1 MSDDHPSGPGRGTG
15 SRDGPE
21 RLAADGLARALQGTG
36 GAPGRPGVVHVVGV
50 DGVDGADPAGLSV
63 RGAVLLRSA
72 TVVASAVAGGHPVLR
87 LATGARILD
96 LPVGPTSAPT
106 LADLAGGGEVVVR
119 LVPGRRLDLVD
130 GLADEV
136 AALEEVGTSWE
147 VDPVPADG
155 PLARFR
161 TRLPLAGLT
170 VLNPRTVEQA
180 PALSM
185 HVRSRGGWP
194 LEAPTIAVREGD
206 RGALDAA
213 VQEMAEGGFRAL
225 CLTSPN
231 GVDAVATSARRVGL
245 DARVLAGVD
254 LVACVGPGTAA
265 RLDARLAV
273 DADLVPDESTT
284 AALAAV
290 FPEGPGRVLMPRAD
304 IATNE
309 LSEGLEAA
317 GWTGVEVAAYR
328 TVRPPALP
336 PPAAAALREGEVDLV
351 AVTSSSTA
359 RNLAHLAGDGPWRGG
374 VVTIGPVTSA
384 TCREH
389 GIEPTLQARRHD
401 LEGLVAALCEAA
413 EALPRG

>member
-1 MSDDHPSGPGRGTG
+1 MSDEPPSGPGRGALIRG
-15 SRDGPE
+15 GPE

-36 GAPGRPGVVHVVGV
+36 GAPGRPGVVHVV
-50 DGVDGADPAGLSV
+50 GVDGADPAGLSV

-87 LATGARILD
+87 LAGEARVLD
-96 LPVGPTSAPT
+96 LPVGPGAAPT
-106 LADLAGGGEVVVR
+106 LADLAAGGEVVVR
-119 LVPGRRLDLVD
+119 LVPGPHPGED
-130 GLADEV
+130 GTLADEV
-136 AALEEVGTSWE
+136 AALEEKGASWE
-147 VDPVPADG
+147 VDPVPAEG

-161 TRLPLAGLT
+161 DRLPLAGLT

-185 HVRSRGGWP
+185 HVRSRGGTP

-206 RGALDAA
+206 RGALDTA
-213 VQEMAEGGFRAL
+213 VRELAGGGFRAL

-231 GVDAVATSARRVGL
+231 GVDAVAGAARRLGL
-245 DARVLAGVD
+245 DARALAGVD
-254 LVACVGPGTAA
+254 LVACVGPGTAS
-265 RLDARLAV
+265 RLAARLAV

-284 AALAAV
+284 AGLAAA
-290 FPEGPGRVLMPRAD
+290 FPAGPGRVLMPRAD

-309 LSEGLEAA
+309 LLEGLEAA

-336 PPAAAALREGEVDLV
+336 PPATEALREGGVDLV
-351 AVTSSSTA
+351 ALTSSSTA
-359 RNLAHLAGDGPWRGG
+359 RNLARLAGDGPWRDA

-389 GIEPTLQARRHD
+389 GIEPALQARRHD

-413 EALPRG
+413 EALLRG